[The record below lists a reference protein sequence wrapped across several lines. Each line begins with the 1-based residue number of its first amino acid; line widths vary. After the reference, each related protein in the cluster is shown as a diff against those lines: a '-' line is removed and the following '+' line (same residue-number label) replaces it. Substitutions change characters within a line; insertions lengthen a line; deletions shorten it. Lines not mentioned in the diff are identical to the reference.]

1 MTRVYQSGDALT
13 SAGNRLVDCA
23 AFRIAAATLYIALD
37 QVMVHGIEHDL
48 RYLGSGCI
56 VKEYEFRITL
66 KCGKKRAQLVN
77 RESLTGHA
85 RNLGI

>member
-1 MTRVYQSGDALT
+1 MARLMSRTNEVVFMPKAIFAGMTRVYQSGDALT

-56 VKEYEFRITL
+56 VEENEFRITL
-66 KCGKKRAQLVN
+66 
-77 RESLTGHA
+77 
-85 RNLGI
+85 